1 MQVSRVISIK
11 KLQPFY
17 NKAKHVDESA
27 IQLNFQ
33 LPCLFMPAIENPFYP
48 FRQLAK
54 VQTFMCLHTCFRP
67 LNTVCI
73 IALHYSQ

>member
-1 MQVSRVISIK
+1 MQVRKDILIK
-11 KLQPFY
+11 QLQPFY

-48 FRQLAK
+48 SRQLAE
-54 VQTFMCLHTCFRP
+54 VQTFMCLHT
-67 LNTVCI
+67 
-73 IALHYSQ
+73 